1 MKHQFKQGNKLQD
14 EEDTK
19 QQLTY
24 TVTQVDAKARQTQE
38 ALLQLQQIGS
48 EEKGIL
54 ARKLPR
60 PIQFLLEATL
70 RRASD
75 PDPEAAIISDHT
87 TRVSL
92 GWLPMITVLNALGLL
107 LVTYAFI
114 SSRDGGAGLD
124 TTFYPGLL
132 LIFTPTLLRLLSP
145 TVSRTERVG
154 LLCVTGVCLYLV
166 KVISSPLYFSFFDE
180 FLHWRTADDIAN
192 SGHLFGQNA
201 MLPVSAYYPGLE
213 IVTNA
218 FSTISGLD
226 SFHSGLIVVGMGR
239 LLMVLT
245 LFGLNEQILKSARMA
260 SIATI
265 VYIVNPHFLIFDSLF
280 AYESLAIPLATFVI
294 FVIAPHQWV
303 SVRLTRLGYVAP
315 FVLFAQTRRKGLS
328 GDIRWITITGWIA
341 LVAVTFT
348 HHVTDIFFV
357 GMLILWTIVYG
368 FLRLTPILRSTLTRT
383 ALLGILLTI
392 TWIGF
397 QGNPV
402 VGYISSF
409 LSNAVQELEH
419 IVVGAGGARAL
430 FVSYTGQPTPVWERI
445 VMAFSVGVIVFSLPF
460 GLLCLVR
467 RYRANALTCTMGI
480 IALGYPIT
488 QVFRFT
494 NSGAQLTDRAA
505 AFLFIP
511 ITTVLTI
518 FITQFFPNKWLNWK
532 RLSLL
537 TCILSIMF
545 LGGVL
550 LGSGPDLSALPGP
563 YQVGA
568 DSRSLEPEGIQ
579 AAVWS
584 RSQLGSN
591 NRVGTDRINQILMGT
606 FGYQHIVTSIED
618 DIDVSSV
625 FFSARLGPDS
635 LALLKKGQVRYLV
648 VDLRMAQ
655 ALPLNGF
662 YFVEGEPDAYRRT
675 TPVKLDALTKFNT
688 IPHMNRVFD
697 SGNIVIY
704 DAGGLIGAPEKH

>member
-1 MKHQFKQGNKLQD
+1 
-14 EEDTK
+14 
-19 QQLTY
+19 
-24 TVTQVDAKARQTQE
+24 
-38 ALLQLQQIGS
+38 
-48 EEKGIL
+48 
-54 ARKLPR
+54 
-60 PIQFLLEATL
+60 
-70 RRASD
+70 
-75 PDPEAAIISDHT
+75 
-87 TRVSL
+87 
-92 GWLPMITVLNALGLL
+92 
-107 LVTYAFI
+107 
-114 SSRDGGAGLD
+114 
-124 TTFYPGLL
+124 
-132 LIFTPTLLRLLSP
+132 
-145 TVSRTERVG
+145 
-154 LLCVTGVCLYLV
+154 
-166 KVISSPLYFSFFDE
+166 
-180 FLHWRTADDIAN
+180 
-192 SGHLFGQNA
+192 
-201 MLPVSAYYPGLE
+201 
-213 IVTNA
+213 
-218 FSTISGLD
+218 
-226 SFHSGLIVVGMGR
+226 
-239 LLMVLT
+239 
-245 LFGLNEQILKSARMA
+245 
-260 SIATI
+260 
-265 VYIVNPHFLIFDSLF
+265 
-280 AYESLAIPLATFVI
+280 
-294 FVIAPHQWV
+294 
-303 SVRLTRLGYVAP
+303 
-315 FVLFAQTRRKGLS
+315 
-328 GDIRWITITGWIA
+328 
-341 LVAVTFT
+341 
-348 HHVTDIFFV
+348 
-357 GMLILWTIVYG
+357 
-368 FLRLTPILRSTLTRT
+368 
-383 ALLGILLTI
+383 
-392 TWIGF
+392 
-397 QGNPV
+397 
-402 VGYISSF
+402 
-409 LSNAVQELEH
+409 
-419 IVVGAGGARAL
+419 
-430 FVSYTGQPTPVWERI
+430 
-445 VMAFSVGVIVFSLPF
+445 MAFSVGVIVFSLPF

-606 FGYQHIVTSIED
+606 FGYQRIVTSIED